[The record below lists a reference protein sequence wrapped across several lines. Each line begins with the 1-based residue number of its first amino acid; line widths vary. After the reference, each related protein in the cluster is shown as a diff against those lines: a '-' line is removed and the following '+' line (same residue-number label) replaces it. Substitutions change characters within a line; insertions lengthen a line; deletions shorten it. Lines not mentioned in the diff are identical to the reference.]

1 MPRQPLAP
9 LEPKHGGVAH
19 RYLTN
24 RYRAASTGVVEPVRK
39 EYIGICEPHK
49 AKWLNECIQ
58 ENAPLDTNPTERILL
73 ILGEGEVRA
82 PDTVTYLTT
91 VSI

>member
-1 MPRQPLAP
+1 MVRITAEVLRNLRVVWDDLGGVGRDAKTASLAR

-49 AKWLNECIQ
+49 AK
-58 ENAPLDTNPTERILL
+58 
-73 ILGEGEVRA
+73 
-82 PDTVTYLTT
+82 
-91 VSI
+91 